1 MRQFIVHIIFG
12 IIMQYNT
19 SAEEFGFCEVV
30 STCLAAQ
37 KTIVVESKD
46 SLNNQDNSVFVD
58 YELIN
63 AKIYEQITEAEKRLD
78 VKLSQLEAKLTQ
90 LKDES
95 LPRSCRDIQ
104 TSNLESSNENVYNIS
119 LAALPRSTDVSCDQ
133 TTDAGGWI
141 VFQRRVDGSEDF
153 YRNWDDYVEGFG
165 NKDKEFWLGLENIH
179 NIVKRGTH
187 ELRIDMEDWEGNKA
201 YAKYGS
207 FYVGDLS
214 SNYRLTL
221 GEYSGNAGDA
231 LGNVQHRNM
240 PFTTKDADHD
250 THNWGNCAQLFHG
263 AFWYGT
269 CHSTNLNG
277 LYIHGGNNTRRGVGV
292 TWYQWRGNF
301 YSLKFAEMKMREK
314 I

>member
-19 SAEEFGFCEVV
+19 SAEELGFCEVV

-95 LPRSCRDIQ
+95 LPRSCRGIQ

-119 LAALPRSTDVSCDQ
+119 VAALPRSTDVSCDQ

-165 NKDKEFWLGLENIH
+165 NKDKEFWLGLEIS
-179 NIVKRGTH
+179 I
-187 ELRIDMEDWEGNKA
+187 
-201 YAKYGS
+201 
-207 FYVGDLS
+207 
-214 SNYRLTL
+214 TL
-221 GEYSGNAGDA
+221 
-231 LGNVQHRNM
+231 
-240 PFTTKDADHD
+240 
-250 THNWGNCAQLFHG
+250 
-263 AFWYGT
+263 
-269 CHSTNLNG
+269 
-277 LYIHGGNNTRRGVGV
+277 
-292 TWYQWRGNF
+292 
-301 YSLKFAEMKMREK
+301 
-314 I
+314 

>member
-1 MRQFIVHIIFG
+1 M
-12 IIMQYNT
+12 MQYIT
-19 SAEEFGFCEVV
+19 SAEKIRFCDEV
-30 STCLAAQ
+30 SSCLASQ
-37 KTIVVESKD
+37 QTNDVEAPLVLSRNTLNKD
-46 SLNNQDNSVFVD
+46 GNSGFVD

-63 AKIYEQITEAEKRLD
+63 AKILEQITEAEQRLD
-78 VKLSQLEAKLTQ
+78 VKLSRLEAKLAQ
-90 LKDES
+90 LKDGS

-104 TSNLESSNENVYNIS
+104 TSGQESSNEKVYNIS

-133 TTDAGGWI
+133 TTDGGGWI

-179 NIVKRGTH
+179 NIVKRGNH
-187 ELRIDMEDWEGNKA
+187 ELRIDMEDWEGNTS

-207 FYVGDLS
+207 FYVGDS
-214 SNYRLTL
+214 SNNYRLTI

-231 LGNVQHRNM
+231 LGNYQHQNM
-240 PFTTKDADHD
+240 QFTTKDADHD
-250 THNWGNCAQLFHG
+250 THQWGNCAQLYHG

-269 CHSTNLNG
+269 CHNANLNG
-277 LYIHGGNNTRRGVGV
+277 LYVQGGQS
-292 TWYQWRGNF
+292 YQRAVATIWHPWKGHF
-301 YSLKFAEMKMREK
+301 YSLKSVEMKMREK

>member
-1 MRQFIVHIIFG
+1 
-12 IIMQYNT
+12 
-19 SAEEFGFCEVV
+19 
-30 STCLAAQ
+30 
-37 KTIVVESKD
+37 
-46 SLNNQDNSVFVD
+46 
-58 YELIN
+58 
-63 AKIYEQITEAEKRLD
+63 
-78 VKLSQLEAKLTQ
+78 
-90 LKDES
+90 
-95 LPRSCRDIQ
+95 
-104 TSNLESSNENVYNIS
+104 
-119 LAALPRSTDVSCDQ
+119 
-133 TTDAGGWI
+133 
-141 VFQRRVDGSEDF
+141 
-153 YRNWDDYVEGFG
+153 
-165 NKDKEFWLGLENIH
+165 
-179 NIVKRGTH
+179 
-187 ELRIDMEDWEGNKA
+187 MEDWEGNKA

-250 THNWGNCAQLFHG
+250 THKWGNCAQLFHG